1 MTICYERETIANSR
15 GMQVILCTLVCKV
28 LMLDFRTHCDCE
40 ALHDEINDTTV
51 HVMKCLEQIELTVL
65 KYTTYSELPL
75 GDLS

>member
-1 MTICYERETIANSR
+1 
-15 GMQVILCTLVCKV
+15 
-28 LMLDFRTHCDCE
+28 MLDFRTHCDCE